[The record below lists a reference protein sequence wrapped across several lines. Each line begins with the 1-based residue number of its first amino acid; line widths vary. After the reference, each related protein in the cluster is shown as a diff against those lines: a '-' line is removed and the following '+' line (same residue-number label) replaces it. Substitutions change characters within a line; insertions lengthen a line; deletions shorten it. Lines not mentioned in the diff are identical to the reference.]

1 MSNHHL
7 KNRSLVF
14 GGLVIVIS
22 TIFIS
27 RLAHIQLVS
36 SDWSNYAG
44 RLTEERETLDP
55 MRGQFLDRNGKLLVA
70 NIASYDLLF
79 TPRKSKNLDTF
90 KLANLLELELTE
102 LVKRLDKAAAYSRY
116 VPSSSLHERPRI
128 L

>member
-7 KNRSLVF
+7 KNRSFVF
-14 GGLVIVIS
+14 GGLIIVIS

-79 TPRKSKNLDTF
+79 TPRRSKNLDTL
-90 KLANLLELELTE
+90 KLANLLGLNLSE
-102 LVKRLDKAAAYSRY
+102 LVKRPVSYTHLTL
-116 VPSSSLHERPRI
+116 PTN
-128 L
+128 